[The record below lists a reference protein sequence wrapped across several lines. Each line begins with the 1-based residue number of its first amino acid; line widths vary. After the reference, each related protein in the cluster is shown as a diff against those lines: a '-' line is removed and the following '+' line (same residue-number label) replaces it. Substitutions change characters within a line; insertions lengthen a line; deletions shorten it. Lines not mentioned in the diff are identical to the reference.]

1 MKKEQENQLHNMSN
15 SDIILCKMQSKHVD
29 AVYEI
34 SKKSLKEAWDKNS
47 INAELNNP
55 LASYLV
61 AIKND
66 VVLGFVGIWIIAG
79 EGNITNVAVD
89 PTFRG
94 LGIGKLLMQSILENC
109 INENVDSITLEV
121 RKSNLI
127 AQNLYESL
135 GFKNEGVRKKFYP
148 DKEDAIIMWYRRC
161 NL

>member
-1 MKKEQENQLHNMSN
+1 MSN
-15 SDIILCKMQSKHVD
+15 SDIILCKMQSTHID

-34 SKKSLKEAWDKNS
+34 GKKSLKEAWDKNS
-47 INAELNNP
+47 INAELDNP

-61 AIKND
+61 ALNND
-66 VVLGFVGIWIIAG
+66 VVLGFVGIWVIAG

-94 LGIGKLLMQSILENC
+94 LGIGKLLMQSILDYCISEN
-109 INENVDSITLEV
+109 IDSITLEV

>member
-1 MKKEQENQLHNMSN
+1 MSN
-15 SDIILCKMQSKHVD
+15 SDVILCKMQSKHVD

-47 INAELNNP
+47 INAELDNP
-55 LASYLV
+55 LANYLV
-61 AIKND
+61 AIKDD

-109 INENVDSITLEV
+109 INENVDSVTLEV

-148 DKEDAIIMWYRRC
+148 DKEDAVIMWYRRC